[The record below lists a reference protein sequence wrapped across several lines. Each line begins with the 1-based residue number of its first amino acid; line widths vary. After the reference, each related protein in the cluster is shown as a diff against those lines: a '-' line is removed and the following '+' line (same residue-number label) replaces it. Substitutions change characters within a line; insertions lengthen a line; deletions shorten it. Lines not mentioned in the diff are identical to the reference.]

1 MALEDLSHGTDSGPL
16 LLGTVLLQVNSY
28 LAGSPPAVLV
38 SKLHNGV
45 LQSFRDGL
53 GVMLGGSR
61 VILQSFY
68 PLHFIALELFVS
80 RYSTD
85 PVLAA
90 QHG

>member
-16 LLGTVLLQVNSY
+16 LVGTVLLQVNSY

-53 GVMLGGSR
+53 GVMLGRSR
-61 VILQSFY
+61 AVLQSFY
-68 PLHFIALELFVS
+68 PLHFIALEPFVS